1 MFMKKLIII
10 FLTLCFSFSTMA
22 QSNFKEEGL
31 RDLTT
36 VAGLGLGGAIL
47 GLSTLSFVEEPSDH
61 LKNILVGASVGI
73 IIGVGVVAYNQAQKS
88 QATIRQS
95 SIKNFDTKSR
105 LNWHASNTAK
115 DIKKFNSVNP
125 KVGWTFNF

>member
-10 FLTLCFSFSTMA
+10 CLTLCFSFSSIA
-22 QSNFKEEGL
+22 QTDFKEEGI

-73 IIGVGVVAYNQAQKS
+73 VIGVGVVAYNQAQKS
-88 QATIRQS
+88 QATIQQT

-105 LNWHASNTAK
+105 LNWHATNTAK